1 MNNER
6 KRKKNLGKSQ
16 SFFLLFVVY
25 ILLKKSDKIHTK
37 NELVEIFIFL
47 NTFL

>member
-1 MNNER
+1 MRE
-6 KRKKNLGKSQ
+6 KEKKIWESLKV
-16 SFFLLFVVY
+16 FFLLFVVY
-25 ILLKKSDKIHTK
+25 ILLKTSDKIHTK